1 MTQQE
6 TTPGHFTPGRES
18 LAAYL
23 DDHLIGAETGVRLF
37 TAAQRTWEGS
47 PYEETFARLVEEISD
62 ERDELE
68 SLIHALGYARSK
80 AKAAAAAVGA
90 AAGKL
95 GPLNPLSTG
104 GGATGQLEL
113 ESLQSLVR
121 MKESLWR
128 TLLVLSGSDHR
139 FNTERLQELIE
150 MARGQQEAVAGVME
164 KTAAERFLAAE
175 S

>member
-1 MTQQE
+1 M
-6 TTPGHFTPGRES
+6 
-18 LAAYL
+18 
-23 DDHLIGAETGVRLF
+23 
-37 TAAQRTWEGS
+37 
-47 PYEETFARLVEEISD
+47 
-62 ERDELE
+62 
-68 SLIHALGYARSK
+68 
-80 AKAAAAAVGA
+80 GA
-90 AAGKL
+90 AAGQL
-95 GPLNPLSTG
+95 GPLNLLSTG

-139 FNTERLQELIE
+139 FNTARLQELVE
-150 MARGQQEAVAGVME
+150 MARGQQEAVAEVME

>member
-1 MTQQE
+1 MTEQLV
-6 TTPGHFTPGRES
+6 TPEHES

-23 DDHLIGAETGVRLF
+23 DDHLLGAETGVRLF

-47 PYEETFARLVEEISD
+47 PYEQTFADLAEEIAH

-68 SLIHALGYARSK
+68 SLIHALGYTRSK
-80 AKAAAAAVGA
+80 VKAAAAMVGA
-90 AAGKL
+90 ATGKL

-128 TLLVLSGSDHR
+128 TLLVLSATDHR
-139 FNTERLQELIE
+139 FNTARLQELIE
-150 MARGQQEAVAGVME
+150 AARRQQEDVASVME
-164 KTAAERFLAAE
+164 KTAPQRFLKDA
-175 S
+175 

>member
-1 MTQQE
+1 MQQFQTE
-6 TTPGHFTPGRES
+6 HES

-23 DDHLIGAETGVRLF
+23 DDHLVGAETGVRLF

-47 PYEETFARLVEEISD
+47 PYEETFARLAEELSD

-68 SLIHALGYARSK
+68 SLIHALGHSRSK
-80 AKAAAAAVGA
+80 VKAAAAMVGA

-104 GGATGQLEL
+104 GGATGQLKL

-128 TLLVLSGSDHR
+128 TLLVLSARDHR
-139 FNTERLQELIE
+139 FNTARLQELIE
-150 MARGQQEAVAGVME
+150 AARRQQEDVASVME
-164 KTAAERFLAAE
+164 RTAAERFLE
-175 S
+175 SVEPI

>member
-1 MTQQE
+1 MTQQDI
-6 TTPGHFTPGRES
+6 PGQDTPGRES

-37 TAAQRTWEGS
+37 TAARRTWEGT
-47 PYEETFARLVEEISD
+47 PYEQTFARLAEEISD

-68 SLIHALGYARSK
+68 SLIHALGYSRSK

-113 ESLQSLVR
+113 EALQSLVR

-128 TLLVLSGSDHR
+128 TLLVLAGTDQR
-139 FNTERLQELIE
+139 FNTARLAELLE
-150 MARGQQEAVAGVME
+150 AARRQQEDVAEVME
-164 KTAAERFLAAE
+164 KTAVERFLATQP
-175 S
+175 